1 MKNNFDLKKFLVENK
16 LTSNSRLLEDL
27 DFDFTTADSGD
38 QYDADFGD
46 DSDDNDSDDASD
58 SDDSQNPDKFD
69 DQRTIPAWKAIK
81 AAMQG
86 EKGRLLSFI
95 SITTDDRQES
105 INWGSVKEGGHSI
118 GVAVSMD
125 DDFKY
130 ITVDVLYDS
139 QDQKVELDNT
149 FKTMAKYKYYEG
161 KSSTQYKIPASETSK
176 VIQPLKAAAALATAS
191 KEIKVGL
198 KVGGSPDVGSNTGP
212 MEPGP
217 ASTKPGGSV
226 KIGGKPFTGR

>member
-16 LTSNSRLLEDL
+16 LTSNSRLLED
-27 DFDFTTADSGD
+27 FDVLSGGDLD
-38 QYDADFGD
+38 QYDADFDDADDDQGDGVDDGD
-46 DSDDNDSDDASD
+46 DSQD
-58 SDDSQNPDKFD
+58 PDKFD

-139 QDQKVELDNT
+139 QDQKAELDNT

-217 ASTKPGGSV
+217 ASTKAGGSV
-226 KIGGKPFTGR
+226 KVGGKPFTGR